1 VAQNSAYPQCFQFIQ
16 DRLHNCSSHSGCPL
30 PNGRLL
36 PKRIIALGSDNESL
50 SLYEA
55 FQDIGLYAA
64 LSYCWGK
71 GSTLLKTTQS
81 TLETFKDHIPW
92 EKLPRTLQD
101 AVVIT
106 RKIGLKFLWIDC
118 LCIVQ
123 DSRSDWEIEATKM
136 GQYYCNAFI
145 TLGASSSSD
154 SQSGIFVNRPKI
166 SPPKEIR
173 FKGSDAVL
181 YSIVAQRRDT
191 RLWPSPIWQLG
202 PLSERAWTFQE
213 HALSARMIHFTDAE
227 IIWECHSEMLS
238 EDGHPIRNNSHGLI
252 QELQQ
257 KVEQD
262 PENCWRLFVRAYS
275 ERSLTFLDDKLP
287 AIAGIA
293 AHFQQQTGFHYVAGL
308 WRETLMVDLVW
319 VSWGW
324 EELDNPPSTVQAPS
338 WSWVSIHGGVAF
350 DVEMISEGIPI
361 KTHCTIEDVQCNISG
376 QNPFGLVKDGRI
388 EVTGPLLEIELEF
401 NGDFDD
407 FGIPLFTLTRGGVS
421 VPLFSPDTS
430 LEHVEIED
438 GNGLKYSTVQRSS
451 KPPTPF
457 QTKVWCLWCF
467 TADEEPSEMQTL
479 LEKDVMKLHG
489 IVLAKSA
496 LSLPIYHR
504 IGAAAAKSTS
514 LLDVAD
520 TKKISII

>member
-1 VAQNSAYPQCFQFIQ
+1 
-16 DRLHNCSSHSGCPL
+16 
-30 PNGRLL
+30 
-36 PKRIIALGSDNESL
+36 
-50 SLYEA
+50 
-55 FQDIGLYAA
+55 
-64 LSYCWGK
+64 
-71 GSTLLKTTQS
+71 
-81 TLETFKDHIPW
+81 
-92 EKLPRTLQD
+92 
-101 AVVIT
+101 
-106 RKIGLKFLWIDC
+106 
-118 LCIVQ
+118 
-123 DSRSDWEIEATKM
+123 
-136 GQYYCNAFI
+136 
-145 TLGASSSSD
+145 
-154 SQSGIFVNRPKI
+154 
-166 SPPKEIR
+166 
-173 FKGSDAVL
+173 
-181 YSIVAQRRDT
+181 
-191 RLWPSPIWQLG
+191 
-202 PLSERAWTFQE
+202 
-213 HALSARMIHFTDAE
+213 MIHFTDAE

-338 WSWVSIHGGVAF
+338 WSWASIHGGVAF

-361 KTHCTIEDVQCNISG
+361 ETHCTIEDGQCNISG
-376 QNPFGLVKDGRI
+376 QNPFGLVKEGRI
-388 EVTGPLLEIELEF
+388 EVTGPLLEVEIEF
-401 NGDFDD
+401 KGDFDD
-407 FGIPLFTLTRGGVS
+407 FGIPLFTLTRRGVS

-438 GNGLKYSTVQRSS
+438 GNGLKYWTVQRTS
-451 KPPTPF
+451 KPPVPF
-457 QTKVWCLWCF
+457 QTKVWCFWCF

-479 LEKDVMKLHG
+479 LEKEVMKLHG

-496 LSLPIYHR
+496 LSLAIYHR
-504 IGAAAAKSTS
+504 IGAVAAKNTS

>member
-1 VAQNSAYPQCFQFIQ
+1 MAQNPAYPQCFQFIQ
-16 DRLHNCSSHSGCPL
+16 ERLGNCSSHSGCPL
-30 PNGRLL
+30 PIGKLL
-36 PKRIIALGSDNESL
+36 PKRIIDLGSDNDSL
-50 SLYEA
+50 SLHET
-55 FQDIGLYAA
+55 FQDVGLYAA

-71 GSTLLKTTQS
+71 SSTLLKTTRS
-81 TLETFKDHIPW
+81 TLETFKNHIPW

-101 AVVIT
+101 AVAIA
-106 RKIGLKFLWIDC
+106 RKIGLKFIWIDC

-136 GQYYCNAFI
+136 GQYYRNAFI
-145 TLGASSSSD
+145 TIGASSSSD
-154 SQSGIFVNRPKI
+154 SKSGIFVSRPRI
-166 SPPKEIR
+166 SQPKEIR
-173 FKGSDAVL
+173 FSGPGAVL
-181 YSIVAQRRDT
+181 YSIVAQRRDR

-238 EDGHPIRNNSHGLI
+238 EDGNPIRNNSHGLI
-252 QELQQ
+252 QQLQR
-257 KVEQD
+257 KVVQD

-293 AHFQQQTGFHYVAGL
+293 ANFQQQTGFRYVAGL
-308 WRETLMVDLVW
+308 WRETLIVDLVW

-324 EELDNPPSTVQAPS
+324 EELGKPPSTVQAPS
-338 WSWVSIHGGVAF
+338 WSWASIHGGVAF
-350 DVEMISEGIPI
+350 DMEMISEGIPI
-361 KTHCTIEDVQCNISG
+361 ETHCAIEDLQCNIPG
-376 QNPFGLVKDGRI
+376 QNPFGIVNEGRI
-388 EVTGPLLEIELEF
+388 EVTGPLLEVELQF
-401 NGDFDD
+401 NGDLDD
-407 FGIPLFTLTRGGVS
+407 FGMPLFKLTRGGVS
-421 VPLFSPDTS
+421 VPLFFPDTS

-438 GNGLKYSTVQRSS
+438 RNGSKYWTVQRTS
-451 KPPTPF
+451 KLPAPF
-457 QTKVWCLWCF
+457 QAKVWCLWCF
-467 TADEEPSEMQTL
+467 TADQEPSEMQTL
-479 LEKDVMKLHG
+479 LEKEVMKFHG

-496 LSLPIYHR
+496 LSLAAYHR

-514 LLDVAD
+514 LFDAAD